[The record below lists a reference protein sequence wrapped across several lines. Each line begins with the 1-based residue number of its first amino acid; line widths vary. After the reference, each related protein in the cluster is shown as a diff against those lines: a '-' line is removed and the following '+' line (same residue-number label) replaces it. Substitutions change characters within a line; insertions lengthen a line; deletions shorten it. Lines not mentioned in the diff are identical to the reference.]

1 MCIQPK
7 MLSLVKVSFNWG
19 VELHVG
25 GASGVIGC
33 RKTYKAYYCLC
44 SLLSSS
50 EAQALLRR
58 SDGQLVCRPSGV
70 ISVITNSGA
79 RWRLEWKEGL
89 DSVERGYPMDF
100 DCMTN
105 VPKKL
110 QLSLRAA
117 SIPKL
122 PISCFQLFPL
132 CIYLPFDFRRGA
144 LGSAIFTVRVVSLV
158 STQETS
164 SDIAPLIRLLHYHD
178 RD

>member
-1 MCIQPK
+1 M
-7 MLSLVKVSFNWG
+7 
-19 VELHVG
+19 
-25 GASGVIGC
+25 
-33 RKTYKAYYCLC
+33 
-44 SLLSSS
+44 
-50 EAQALLRR
+50 RR

-79 RWRLEWKEGL
+79 RWRLERKEGL
-89 DSVERGYPMDF
+89 DSAERGYPMDF

-132 CIYLPFDFRRGA
+132 CIYLPFDFSSRGVR
-144 LGSAIFTVRVVSLV
+144 LGYFHSPRVVSCLV

-178 RD
+178 RLGPRAKSPRP